1 MDTKLSVLFV
11 PVLLGCIHLSVGF
24 KEDVDVPIQEPLEWW
39 QTSVFYHLYPRSFK
53 DSNGD
58 GVGDLKGMVEK
69 LPEHLHDLGV
79 GAVWISPIFKS
90 PMADFGYDI
99 SDYLSFEPLFGDL
112 KDFETLKERL
122 HALGIK
128 ILLDFV
134 PNHTSNQHE
143 WFKKSLANIPPYSDY
158 YIWKD
163 PIGYNGTKP
172 IPPNNWET
180 EFKETVW
187 TFAPERN
194 QFYFHHFLREQP
206 DLNYNN
212 PHTREAM
219 KNVLRFWLDQGVDG
233 FRMDAVPF
241 LIEDPQFRDDPV
253 ISDPAD
259 PSKTIIIKT
268 YGRDRPESL
277 EVIKEWRGVMDQY
290 NKPEPKVILLEAYA
304 SLTYTMTYY
313 DQGENLM
320 PFNFFLITN
329 LNASSTAQDFQDVI
343 SMWLDNMPAG
353 KWPNWVL
360 DNHDQP
366 RFTSRLG
373 PGLVDAMNS
382 LLLLLPGTAILY
394 NGQELGMADI
404 DVLWEDVQDPF
415 GRNMGPALY
424 KKYSRDP
431 SRSPFQWD
439 GSVSAGFST
448 NPKPWL
454 PVNPNYYYLNLEAQ
468 KKAEVSHYNIVKRLI
483 KLRQSKV
490 FQLGKL
496 KLHVLGKYVLGFT
509 RSLPGEPAYLIII
522 NLSSFQE
529 EILLSKIIP
538 EVPSLYVHT
547 ASVNS
552 EYKIG

>member
-11 PVLLGCIHLSVGF
+11 PFLLGCIHLSVGF

-128 ILLDFV
+128 ILLDF
-134 PNHTSNQHE
+134 
-143 WFKKSLANIPPYSDY
+143 
-158 YIWKD
+158 
-163 PIGYNGTKP
+163 
-172 IPPNNWET
+172 ET

-304 SLTYTMTYY
+304 SLTYTMS
-313 DQGENLM
+313 ENLM

-509 RSLPGEPAYLIII
+509 RSLPGEPTYLIII

-538 EVPSLYVHT
+538 EVSSLHVHT

-552 EYKIG
+552 EYKIGHTVPTSLTFSMRPKSSLVLTTDKIKLSLPLSSHSSKTEL

>member
-58 GVGDLKGMVEK
+58 GVGDLKGMIEK

-219 KNVLRFWLDQGVDG
+219 KNVLRFWLDKK
-233 FRMDAVPF
+233 
-241 LIEDPQFRDDPV
+241 LI
-253 ISDPAD
+253 
-259 PSKTIIIKT
+259 T

-329 LNASSTAQDFQDVI
+329 LNT
-343 SMWLDNMPAG
+343 
-353 KWPNWVL
+353 
-360 DNHDQP
+360 NHSQ
-366 RFTSRLG
+366 
-373 PGLVDAMNS
+373 
-382 LLLLLPGTAILY
+382 
-394 NGQELGMADI
+394 
-404 DVLWEDVQDPF
+404 
-415 GRNMGPALY
+415 
-424 KKYSRDP
+424 
-431 SRSPFQWD
+431 
-439 GSVSAGFST
+439 
-448 NPKPWL
+448 
-454 PVNPNYYYLNLEAQ
+454 
-468 KKAEVSHYNIVKRLI
+468 
-483 KLRQSKV
+483 
-490 FQLGKL
+490 
-496 KLHVLGKYVLGFT
+496 
-509 RSLPGEPAYLIII
+509 
-522 NLSSFQE
+522 
-529 EILLSKIIP
+529 
-538 EVPSLYVHT
+538 
-547 ASVNS
+547 
-552 EYKIG
+552 